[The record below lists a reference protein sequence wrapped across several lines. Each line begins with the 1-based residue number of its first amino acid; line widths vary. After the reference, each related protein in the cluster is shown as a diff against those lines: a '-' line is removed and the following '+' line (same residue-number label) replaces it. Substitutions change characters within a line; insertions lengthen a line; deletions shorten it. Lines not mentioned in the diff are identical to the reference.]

1 MKRIP
6 LTIPN
11 ILTLFRF
18 ALVPVCTIFIYF
30 NVMIPAFVVYIVA
43 CTTDLLDGYIARKYK
58 MVSQTGIL
66 LDPLADKLISV
77 FAVIAF
83 TVTGVLPW
91 FVVVTLIVK
100 ELMMIGGGIY
110 LYFRDIVAPANMFG
124 KIAAFILNTAI
135 AFTFLNKFVAP
146 WHVWFISFAL
156 VFMLASLGQYAYLNM
171 YKKLKE
177 KESAQKQCIEQPE
190 QS

>member
-30 NVMIPAFVVYIVA
+30 DMMILALVIYIVA
-43 CTTDLLDGYIARKYK
+43 CSTDLLDGFIARRYNLI
-58 MVSQTGIL
+58 SETGTL

-83 TVTGVLPW
+83 TVSGVLPW
-91 FVVVTLIVK
+91 FIVVTLIIK
-100 ELMMIGGGIY
+100 ELLMIGGGIY
-110 LYFRDIVAPANMFG
+110 LYFRDIITPANMFG
-124 KIAAFILNTAI
+124 KIAAFIFNTSL
-135 AFTFLNKFVAP
+135 AFTFLHQYVAP

-156 VFMLASLGQYAYLNM
+156 VFMLASLAQYAYLNM
-171 YKKLKE
+171 YKKLRE
-177 KESAQKQCIEQPE
+177 KARTQPPRIEQPE